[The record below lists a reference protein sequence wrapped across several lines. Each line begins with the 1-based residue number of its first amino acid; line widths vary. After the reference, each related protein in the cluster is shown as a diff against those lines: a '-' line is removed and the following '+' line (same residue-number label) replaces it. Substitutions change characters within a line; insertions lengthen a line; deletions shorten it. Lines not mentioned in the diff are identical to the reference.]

1 MRSQNLTELELGALS
16 PDVVNLSDGHAH
28 QTVAPA
34 AQERVRKVVEMTI
47 AAGAH
52 DYFGAER
59 QFLDDLSWHTGQQY
73 PDGRTFVT
81 YASSVAMGMIS
92 THLRRR
98 ARAVGVMCPAFDNI
112 PGILRTMDVEPV
124 PIDERLLTP
133 EVDFAELDRY
143 ELDALVLVTPN
154 NPTGRCP
161 TRHALQKL
169 MEWAA
174 ARHVLLVLDT
184 AFRLFDYT
192 MQWDVIA
199 MADHLGADVIAIDD
213 TGKVLAFSDVKAAVV
228 VPSKRLVAAVRDIHT
243 QYVLNVSE
251 MGLRILSAMMDPTR
265 PDNEVTRARELVNVN
280 RGYLDAGVLARPAWV
295 HGDPRMRDRNDCLSV
310 EWLSLPGRRD
320 RIVQRCRARGVELLA
335 GDHFFWSGE
344 VPGRGTYVRLAL
356 MRDPA
361 YFARGADVVLEAL
374 SA

>member
-1 MRSQNLTELELGALS
+1 
-16 PDVVNLSDGHAH
+16 
-28 QTVAPA
+28 
-34 AQERVRKVVEMTI
+34 
-47 AAGAH
+47 
-52 DYFGAER
+52 
-59 QFLDDLSWHTGQQY
+59 
-73 PDGRTFVT
+73 
-81 YASSVAMGMIS
+81 
-92 THLRRR
+92 
-98 ARAVGVMCPAFDNI
+98 
-112 PGILRTMDVEPV
+112 
-124 PIDERLLTP
+124 
-133 EVDFAELDRY
+133 
-143 ELDALVLVTPN
+143 
-154 NPTGRCP
+154 
-161 TRHALQKL
+161 

-251 MGLRILSAMMDPTR
+251 MGLRILSAMMDPTL

-280 RGYLDAGVLARPAWV
+280 RGYLDAGILARLAWV
-295 HGDPRMRDRNDCLSV
+295 RGDPRMRDRNDCLSV